1 VYDLAAMRQPDN
13 HLLLD
18 AAWQAFER
26 AKAHDDPAL
35 RLASLRVVDALLRQL
50 PPDRGDLALCGLA
63 VRQ

>member
-1 VYDLAAMRQPDN
+1 MRRQDIRQQ
-13 HLLLD
+13 LD

-50 PPDRGDLALCGLA
+50 APDRGDLVLCGL
-63 VRQ
+63 RPPR

>member
-1 VYDLAAMRQPDN
+1 MFAAMRQPDIRPQ
-13 HLLLD
+13 LD
-18 AAWQAFER
+18 AAWQALER

-63 VRQ
+63 VKQ